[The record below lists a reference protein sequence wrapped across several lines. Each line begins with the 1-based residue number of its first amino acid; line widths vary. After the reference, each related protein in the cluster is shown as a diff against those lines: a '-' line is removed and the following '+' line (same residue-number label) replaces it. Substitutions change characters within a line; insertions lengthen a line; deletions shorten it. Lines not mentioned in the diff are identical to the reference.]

1 MQLLDGK
8 KLAQSIEKDLAVLV
22 SACNDKPSLA
32 VILVGND
39 PASQTYVNMKQQA
52 CERVGMVARLYA
64 LSSRTTQAEIM
75 RIVESLNNDED
86 VHGIIVQLPL
96 PPHIET
102 NPILEAIA
110 PSKDVDGFSP
120 HNVGRVRENLPA
132 FAPAT
137 PLGVMELLAAYKIP
151 LQGQHCVI
159 VGASNIVGKPLAALM
174 LNANATVT
182 TCHIYTRD
190 LPSFTRQAD
199 ILCVA
204 VGKPN
209 LISADMVKEGAVVVD
224 IGITRLPNGK
234 ICGDVDFEAVSPKCS
249 FISPV
254 PGGAGPMTIISLL
267 QNTFKAY
274 EIQKCIKDSHV

>member
-8 KLAQSIEKDLAVLV
+8 KLAQSIEKDLATLV
-22 SACNDKPSLA
+22 GACNDKPSLA

-39 PASQTYVNMKQQA
+39 PASQTYVNMKKRA

-64 LSSRTTQAEIM
+64 LSSRTTQAELL
-75 RIVESLNNDED
+75 RIIESLNNDED
-86 VHGIIVQLPL
+86 VHGILVQLPL
-96 PPHIET
+96 PPHIES

-120 HNVGRVRENLPA
+120 HNIGRVRANLSA

-137 PLGVMELLAAYKIP
+137 PLGVMELLAAYQIK

-190 LPSFTRQAD
+190 LANFTRQAD

-209 LISADMVKEGAVVVD
+209 LITADMVKEGAVVVD

-274 EIQKCIKDSHV
+274 EIQKHIKDSHA